1 MLSMDT
7 HLQGLRVRVGVSR
20 VESHDAL
27 VALGNIHAH
36 TTAVLYHPSLA
47 FASRVV
53 CRVLAG

>member
-1 MLSMDT
+1 MDT

-36 TTAVLYHPSLA
+36 TTAVLYHPGLA